1 METKNPTDLLRRVL
15 KYCYYTNIISCSPEG
30 QYENDDDVVL
40 KSSFVSLTGANI
52 DKYLRGDSF
61 YRI

>member
-30 QYENDDDVVL
+30 QYENDDDVIL
-40 KSSFVSLTGANI
+40 KNSFVSLIRANI
-52 DKYLRGDSF
+52 NKYLTGDSF
-61 YRI
+61 CRI